1 MLPGASD
8 KKNMPFNKSIKQT
21 IIEKFKRESGD
32 TGSPEV
38 QVALL
43 SSQIS
48 SVTEHLGKHV
58 KDDHTRRGLVKMVSK
73 RKRLLNYLKTKS
85 ESRHKTLTKALG
97 L

>member
-1 MLPGASD
+1 
-8 KKNMPFNKSIKQT
+8 MPFNKSIKQT
-21 IIEKFKRESGD
+21 IIEKFKREAGD

-73 RKRLLNYLKTKS
+73 RRRLLNYLKTKS
-85 ESRHKTLTKALG
+85 EPRHKALTKELG